1 MRRHKGVLTVALR
14 LWRKEELLREASDTP
29 KGQQDID
36 NQSDTE
42 NERRNRG
49 HFDVENMSQVK
60 RHAPTSSKARP

>member
-49 HFDVENMSQVK
+49 HFDLSQVK